1 MRLIHNMKRRRW
13 FFGSLLGF
21 RSKIQ
26 AWILVSNYGHKLLR
40 YWNLNQTRLKFLS
53 LLTRF
58 FPSTSISRWKKVLL
72 VNLQPQINGKLTKFH
87 HSSSESILIVQRDSL
102 LGRRF
107 GNFVAFFLR
116 RANLSQLRIEMTKY
130 LCVEEFFFYLHIS
143 NVDFWHIE
151 QLAMK
156 EVFVNREQNFASE
169 NKRKEK

>member
-1 MRLIHNMKRRRW
+1 MNTCLE
-13 FFGSLLGF
+13 
-21 RSKIQ
+21 
-26 AWILVSNYGHKLLR
+26 LR
-40 YWNLNQTRLKFLS
+40 TQIIALLKFKSDEIKISFS
-53 LLTRF
+53 LDSLF
-58 FPSTSISRWKKVLL
+58 SFDFNFEMKKVLL

-130 LCVEEFFFYLHIS
+130 LCVEEFFFYLHLS

-151 QLAMK
+151 
-156 EVFVNREQNFASE
+156 
-169 NKRKEK
+169 